1 MKLRGRTL
9 IVLIIIFAIAG
20 TIFSLKYIESHF
32 QLAENAKPID
42 DGGKPSPTIFNI
54 PPPPNSAPSLPSSK
68 LLPVPFTPQAPT
80 ANWDELHGE
89 GCEEASVIMAN
100 AYYNY
105 NDNNDK
111 NKDGT
116 LDPVFVEQELIK
128 ITEWEKQN
136 FGYYLD
142 INSEETVHVIREVYG
157 LNAEVVRTYTE
168 QSMKQYLVDGK
179 LILFPA
185 QGQQLGNPNY
195 RRPGPP
201 YHMLVIK
208 GYTKNGFVTNDPGT
222 RRGAS
227 YPYSFNVLYNANG
240 DWDHDTESVNQT
252 KKMIIVVWK

>member
-111 NKDGT
+111 ISSPHAISQK
-116 LDPVFVEQELIK
+116 
-128 ITEWEKQN
+128 
-136 FGYYLD
+136 
-142 INSEETVHVIREVYG
+142 SSVIVGQHKVGRNDLCPCG
-157 LNAEVVRTYTE
+157 
-168 QSMKQYLVDGK
+168 SGK
-179 LILFPA
+179 KYKRCH
-185 QGQQLGNPNY
+185 G
-195 RRPGPP
+195 
-201 YHMLVIK
+201 
-208 GYTKNGFVTNDPGT
+208 
-222 RRGAS
+222 S
-227 YPYSFNVLYNANG
+227 
-240 DWDHDTESVNQT
+240 
-252 KKMIIVVWK
+252 